1 MKSRMKPRV
10 GITLGDP
17 AGIGPEVALKAVRDP
32 KILAAVR
39 PVLLGP
45 RAALE
50 HYARRLKL
58 ATRLRISTGLPDES
72 ATGEIIALD
81 TGDFDLPRIPF
92 GQVDV
97 ECGRAALAAI
107 RRGVALAREGLLD
120 ALVTGPIHKK
130 SAQLAGIVGAGH
142 TEFIA
147 HLCGVTDVRLMLVGP
162 RLRIIHVSAHVSLR
176 DALELI
182 RRKRILRTIQLGVDV
197 LKRLGTMRPRIA
209 VAGVNPHASDSG
221 LFGNDEEREI
231 APAVA
236 QARRAGFRVE
246 GPLSPD
252 TVFLR
257 ANQGEFDLVV
267 AMYHD
272 QGHIAAKTLGFS
284 EAVNVTA
291 GLPIIRTSVDHGTA
305 FDLVGK
311 NQADS
316 KNMKYAILLAGQMAR
331 RARRPRMAQ

>member
-1 MKSRMKPRV
+1 
-10 GITLGDP
+10 
-17 AGIGPEVALKAVRDP
+17 
-32 KILAAVR
+32 
-39 PVLLGP
+39 
-45 RAALE
+45 
-50 HYARRLKL
+50 
-58 ATRLRISTGLPDES
+58 
-72 ATGEIIALD
+72 
-81 TGDFDLPRIPF
+81 
-92 GQVDV
+92 
-97 ECGRAALAAI
+97 
-107 RRGVALAREGLLD
+107 
-120 ALVTGPIHKK
+120 
-130 SAQLAGIVGAGH
+130 
-142 TEFIA
+142 
-147 HLCGVTDVRLMLVGP
+147 
-162 RLRIIHVSAHVSLR
+162 VSAHVSLR

-197 LKRLGTMRPRIA
+197 LKRLGTIRPRIA

-221 LFGNDEEREI
+221 LFGDEEAREI

-236 QARRAGFRVE
+236 QACRAGFRVE

-252 TVFLR
+252 TAFLR
-257 ANQGEFDLVV
+257 ATHGEFDLVV

-316 KNMKYAILLAGQMAR
+316 KNMEYAILLAGQMAR
-331 RARRPRMAQ
+331 RAAHLRMAL